1 MLRMGEM
8 GMSSSMRH
16 RDHILKQTRTQS
28 ALMAEQYL
36 ANIKQDEQCFH
47 LSYCQASVTE
57 QHTTGKAA
65 KEAIKYVFLLLHS
78 QHHKSSDVLPLSH
91 SFVTLYPSQQVVS
104 KMCLK

>member
-1 MLRMGEM
+1 MAEAMLRMGEM
-8 GMSSSMRH
+8 GLGSSMRH

-65 KEAIKYVFLLLHS
+65 KEAIKYVF
-78 QHHKSSDVLPLSH
+78 
-91 SFVTLYPSQQVVS
+91 
-104 KMCLK
+104 